1 MTLGRLLFVLSFV
14 PGVFL
19 IACAAPSLGPLPSP
33 AAVAAVHG
41 PPGEWYDLSEFFIEL
56 NGDSNPE
63 LLRLYVVKGKI
74 DDTAYDLERFRTE
87 GASCWAFSLF
97 AFHDSEPVMVFHR
110 GNHLEGFGLALR
122 EHDGRPMLF
131 TKQPHEWTTRSAFG
145 WWPLWGSIEHGH
157 WSAWHGDWDG
167 EASTFEPTGYAPQVR
182 FDHSK

>member
-1 MTLGRLLFVLSFV
+1 MA
-14 PGVFL
+14 
-19 IACAAPSLGPLPSP
+19 ACASPSLGPLPSP
-33 AAVAAVHG
+33 ATVAAVHG
-41 PPGEWYDLSEFFIEL
+41 PSGEWYDISEFFIEL

-63 LLRLYVVKGKI
+63 LLRLYVVRGKI
-74 DDTAYDLERFRTE
+74 DDTAYDLERFSKE

-97 AFHDSEPVMVFHR
+97 VFHEGEPVLVFHR
-110 GNHLEGFGLALR
+110 GNNLEGFSLTLR

-131 TKQPHEWTTRSAFG
+131 SHQAKEWTYREAYG

-167 EASTFEPTGYAPQVR
+167 EARTFEPTGLAPLVR